1 MPASMEKTRSRRH
14 WSAAMRRTRFSSLAP
29 TGWKRS
35 KWSSRRKRNSSG
47 SSSRRICLLARRP
60 WRRRL
65 RLEAALPSAVR
76 GPVDFLAFSRL
87 ALICASVNVRG
98 SFDFF
103 ILVVAGAVG
112 PLPLWWLG
120 GGGGGCFGGF
130 LCGVEKRR
138 GEVFWGG
145 GWLFPRKLEGPVLG
159 GEEGGFF

>member
-65 RLEAALPSAVR
+65 RLDAALPSSVR

-87 ALICASVNVRG
+87 ALIWASVGLRG
-98 SFDFF
+98 SFVFS
-103 ILVVAGAVG
+103 IVLAGACG
-112 PLPLWWLG
+112 PVSTLTLWEGRGGFGWHLVQVPESNGAGIFLNAGLLGPYAECWLMAGGLG
-120 GGGGGCFGGF
+120 G
-130 LCGVEKRR
+130 
-138 GEVFWGG
+138 
-145 GWLFPRKLEGPVLG
+145 
-159 GEEGGFF
+159 

>member
-103 ILVVAGAVG
+103 ILVVAGGVW
-112 PLPLWWLG
+112 PISPFCLG
-120 GGGGGCFGGF
+120 GGGGGWAGGF
-130 LCGVEKRR
+130 L
-138 GEVFWGG
+138 EVVVGKGG
-145 GWLFPRKLEGPVLG
+145 GVFLG
-159 GEEGGFF
+159 

>member
-65 RLEAALPSAVR
+65 RLDAFLPSAVR
-76 GPVDFLAFSRL
+76 GPIDFLAFSRL
-87 ALICASVNVRG
+87 ALIWASVGVRG
-98 SFDFF
+98 SFGLF
-103 ILVVAGAVG
+103 IFVSAGAG
-112 PLPLWWLG
+112 
-120 GGGGGCFGGF
+120 
-130 LCGVEKRR
+130 
-138 GEVFWGG
+138 
-145 GWLFPRKLEGPVLG
+145 GPVLTLMLG
-159 GEEGGFF
+159 EGRGGHGGHFTQVVESNGEEFLVGR